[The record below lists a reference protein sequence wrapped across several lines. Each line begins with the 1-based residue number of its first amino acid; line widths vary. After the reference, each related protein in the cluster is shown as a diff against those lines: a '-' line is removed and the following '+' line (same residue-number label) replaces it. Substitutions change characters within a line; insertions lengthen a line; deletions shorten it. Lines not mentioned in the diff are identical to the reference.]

1 MFKTKRQKEIDSKL
15 QDISIQLAILIV
27 KVESLQKV
35 NVEAGVEVV
44 KARINEK
51 YKDYLTPDGKFTT
64 RENAQKL
71 KDSLISRN

>member
-1 MFKTKRQKEIDSKL
+1 MFKTKRQKEIDYKL

-64 RENAQKL
+64 REKAQAI
-71 KDSLISRN
+71 KDSLVSRN